1 MEDIKVDFKLV
12 IIVIC
17 IVILLG
23 TLIWAG
29 YNLYIEVTK
38 DENEGI
44 EYFEGDMS
52 LTNIESIGTKESDL
66 IDDDFFIQPNL
77 EKKFQ
82 INNENPSQ
90 GLKNWA
96 LISVGSIQYSIP
108 ESSTKLKGEN
118 IEFIK
123 IDMSYWTEDGTYED
137 FIEDFI
143 DYLKSQDKIM
153 TMDYK
158 TRQLNIGGK
167 EFKIVRREGEYWS
180 SSYFCLARDGY
191 AYCLEIIVEK
201 RFYDNALEDTID
213 KIFSTFT
220 II

>member
-1 MEDIKVDFKLV
+1 MEDIKVDFKL
-12 IIVIC
+12 IIITIC
-17 IVILLG
+17 ISALIG

-29 YNLYIEVTK
+29 YNLYVELTK

-66 IDDDFFIQPNL
+66 IDDDFFIQPNP

-90 GLKNWA
+90 GLKDWT
-96 LISVGSIQYSIP
+96 LVTVGSIQYSIP
-108 ESSTKLKGEN
+108 RSSTKLKGEN
-118 IEFIK
+118 IQFIK

-137 FIEDFI
+137 FIDDFI
-143 DYLKSQDKIM
+143 DYFKSQDKIM
-153 TMDYK
+153 EMDYK

-167 EFKIVRREGEYWS
+167 EFKIIMREGEYWT

-191 AYCLEIIVEK
+191 ANCLEIIVEK